1 MGEIISAVV
10 GGFVAAIIDNQHKKV
25 KEAKKQFLQEKFDT
39 AHKRQEDR
47 FAKLK
52 LHTTKIDEQGSFE
65 AFTDDKRK
73 VYSDRTIDTDKGRIR
88 EIKQWDE
95 RGNCI
100 RDNNTYYTYYTD
112 SNKVEFSCNIKP
124 SGKKEIKHFNQNGK
138 EDTKQYIELN
148 WLKHRIAQKHIA
160 QEEKIEKETG
170 KKLPVMTKGEK
181 IKAIIK
187 ERTGYNQ

>member
-1 MGEIISAVV
+1 M
-10 GGFVAAIIDNQHKKV
+10 
-25 KEAKKQFLQEKFDT
+25 
-39 AHKRQEDR
+39 
-47 FAKLK
+47 
-52 LHTTKIDEQGSFE
+52 
-65 AFTDDKRK
+65 
-73 VYSDRTIDTDKGRIR
+73 
-88 EIKQWDE
+88 
-95 RGNCI
+95 
-100 RDNNTYYTYYTD
+100 
-112 SNKVEFSCNIKP
+112 
-124 SGKKEIKHFNQNGK
+124 KKEIKHFNQNGK